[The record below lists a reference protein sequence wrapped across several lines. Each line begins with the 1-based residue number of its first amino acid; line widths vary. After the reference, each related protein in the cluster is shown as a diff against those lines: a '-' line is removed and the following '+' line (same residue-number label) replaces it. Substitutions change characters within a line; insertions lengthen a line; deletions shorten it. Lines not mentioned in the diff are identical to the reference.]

1 MKGWRSF
8 KTVPLLE
15 SKVFS
20 MVCFPSVR
28 NLTQKDKMERQLEE
42 SQTGLHGLRIKAWST
57 GKAGL

>member
-42 SQTGLHGLRIKAWST
+42 SQAGLHGLRIKA
-57 GKAGL
+57 